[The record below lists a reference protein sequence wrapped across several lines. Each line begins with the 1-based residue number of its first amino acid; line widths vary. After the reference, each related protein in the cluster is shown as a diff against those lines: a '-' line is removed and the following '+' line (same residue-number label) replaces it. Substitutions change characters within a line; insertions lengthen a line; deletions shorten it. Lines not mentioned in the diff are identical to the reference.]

1 MVSYDELLN
10 APITDLPTKT
20 LIDAWYDGTKHMC
33 HFSREVM
40 LPMLKQLLKPST
52 QERAVRDTF
61 YRLCL
66 FLRSI
71 VELNK
76 LDHFQSVASA
86 ARSIFELW
94 IDLELLAQD
103 TSGEAV
109 RQYDAF
115 AELERYRRAEQIVRF
130 ADAHPNAIAMD
141 ISRQR
146 SFCTDP
152 ERQRRLA
159 SEWGTNRAG
168 KQNFPD
174 HWSRETLRDRSRRV
188 GQEAMYIEA
197 QPLLSWYV
205 HSGGAGISGMSRDA
219 LEAVFALSHI
229 LTQRFFVA
237 ATSTCA
243 RITTIAELPDF
254 PSWKQQL
261 RLKTGEL
268 ILAEEMRRLQDQQE
282 RSRSQN

>member
-10 APITDLPTKT
+10 APVTDLPSKT

-33 HFSREVM
+33 DFSREVM
-40 LPMLKQLLKPST
+40 LPVLRQLLNPSGKET
-52 QERAVRDTF
+52 AVRDTF

-71 VELNK
+71 VDLNR
-76 LDHFQSVASA
+76 LDHFQSIASA

-103 TSGEAV
+103 TSGDAV
-109 RQYDAF
+109 RRYEAF
-115 AELERYRRAEQIVRF
+115 PELERYRRAGQIVQF
-130 ADAHPNAIAMD
+130 ADAHPNAITMD

-146 SFCTDP
+146 SFCADP
-152 ERQRRLA
+152 ERQRRLM
-159 SEWGTNRAG
+159 SVWGTNRVG
-168 KQNFPD
+168 GQNFPD
-174 HWSRETLRDRSRRV
+174 HWSRENLRARSRRV

-205 HSGGAGISGMSRDA
+205 HSGSAGISGMSRDA
-219 LEAVFALSHI
+219 LEAVFAFSHI

-237 ATSTCA
+237 AASTCA
-243 RITTIAELPDF
+243 RATKISELPDF
-254 PSWKQQL
+254 PGWMQQL

-268 ILAEEMRRLQDQQE
+268 IVAEQMKRLQEQQE
-282 RSRSQN
+282 RSDS